1 MSRIGKNPIKV
12 ISGVTVIIN
21 GSAVSVVGPKGTL
34 SLILHPAIEAIL
46 EQETIIVRPKT
57 SDEKVGG
64 IGALWGM
71 SRALVQNLVTGV
83 TVGFEK
89 KLEVQGVG
97 YRAEVKGKSL
107 VLMVGYSHPV
117 EIPAPDG
124 ISFAVEKGVITVTG
138 IDKYLV
144 GETAAIIRK
153 TRKPEPYKGKGIRYV
168 GEYVRRKVGKVVG
181 GTESK

>member
-1 MSRIGKNPIKV
+1 MSRIGKNPIQIPK
-12 ISGVTVIIN
+12 GVTVTID
-21 GSAVSVVGPKGTL
+21 GSHVAVTGPKG
-34 SLILHPAIEAIL
+34 SLELKMHSAIQAELIN
-46 EQETIIVRPKT
+46 ETVQIKPKG
-57 SDEKVGG
+57 SEEKLGG

-83 TVGFEK
+83 TSGFEK

-97 YRAEVKGKSL
+97 YRAEVKGKTL
-107 VLMVGYSHPV
+107 VLTVGYSHPV

-124 ISFAVEKGVITVTG
+124 IGFMVEKGIITVTG

-144 GETAAIIRK
+144 GETAARIRQV
-153 TRKPEPYKGKGIRYV
+153 RKPEPYKGKGIRYV

-181 GTESK
+181 GTDSK

>member
-12 ISGVTVIIN
+12 IAGVTVTIN
-21 GSAVSVVGPKGTL
+21 NGAVSVVGPKGTL
-34 SLILHPAIEAIL
+34 SLVLHPAIDAVL
-46 EQETIIVRPKT
+46 EQDQIIIRPKT

-71 SRALVQNLVTGV
+71 TRALVQNLVTGV
-83 TVGFEK
+83 TTGFEK

-97 YRAEVKGKSL
+97 YRAEVKGKTL

-124 ISFAVEKGVITVTG
+124 ISFVVEKNVIKVIG

-153 TRKPEPYKGKGIRYV
+153 TRKPEPYKGKGIRYA

>member
-12 ISGVTVIIN
+12 TAGVTVTIN
-21 GSAVSVVGPKGTL
+21 GNVVSVVGPKGTL
-34 SLILHPAIEAIL
+34 NLTLHPAIEAVL
-46 EQETIIVRPKT
+46 EQEQIIVRPK
-57 SDEKVGG
+57 SADEKVGG

-83 TVGFEK
+83 TIGFEK

-97 YRAEVKGKSL
+97 YRAEVKGKTL

-124 ISFAVEKGVITVTG
+124 IGFAVEKGVITVAG

-168 GEYVRRKVGKVVG
+168 GEHVRRKVGKVVG
-181 GTESK
+181 GTDSK

>member
-1 MSRIGKNPIKV
+1 MNM
-12 ISGVTVIIN
+12 
-21 GSAVSVVGPKGTL
+21 
-34 SLILHPAIEAIL
+34 HPAIEAEL
-46 EQETIIVRPKT
+46 VNEEIIVQPKK
-57 SDEKVGG
+57 SEEKLGG

-71 SRALVQNLVTGV
+71 TRALMQNLITGV

-89 KLEVQGVG
+89 KLEIQGVG
-97 YRAEVKGKSL
+97 YRAEVKGKTL

-124 ISFAVEKGVITVTG
+124 ISFVVEKGIITVSG

-144 GETAAIIRK
+144 GETAARIHK